1 MLIEKSGGPEAASF
15 ADFDLSGADT
25 VIAAVSGGS
34 DSTALLLLLRE
45 HLMRN
50 APRCRLVAVTI
61 DHALRPGSER
71 EAEAVAKLCGG
82 LGVAHRTLVWAGPK
96 PATGIAAA
104 ARAARYRFLDK
115 AARLEGASI
124 VITGHTADDQAETVT
139 MRGQRGEG
147 IGSAGMAPLTLIFG
161 RTWLARPLLGC
172 RRHFLRDE
180 LTRRGIGWIDDPT
193 NDNQRFERPRLR
205 ATLSHSPHD
214 FSQAISTAA
223 EAARRRIALG
233 EAAAALLAQRADQP
247 SPGLIRLDP
256 ALTNPRQSAADREAA
271 VHLLR
276 VLLACIGGVA
286 YLPDHE
292 RMQALLDTL
301 ATGGHGKPVRATL
314 SRCVADRRAAGLFLL
329 RETRSLPS
337 PRPATT
343 GIWDGRFRL
352 RTDDG
357 LAGATVAPLGADA
370 VEPAK
375 AYASETAP
383 ESLVRAALCAQP
395 ALRDTAGRLIEAGSD
410 NGFEPVL
417 APWAGFLPGFDLTI
431 AAKLGALLGTKPLPA
446 VPWHE
451 ADACKA

>member
-1 MLIEKSGGPEAASF
+1 MLIHGTGGPEAATF
-15 ADFDLSGADT
+15 ADFDLGATDT

-50 APRCRLVAVTI
+50 APKCRLIAITI
-61 DHALRPGSER
+61 DHGLRAGSER
-71 EAEAVAKLCGG
+71 EAEAVATLCAG
-82 LGVAHRTLVWAGPK
+82 LGVAHRTLVWVGPK

-104 ARAARYRFLDK
+104 ARAARYRLLDE
-115 AARLEGASI
+115 AARLEGATI
-124 VITGHTADDQAETVT
+124 VFTGHTADDQAETVT

-147 IGSAGMAPLTLIFG
+147 IGSAGMAPLTRIFG

-172 RRHFLRDE
+172 RRHVLRDE
-180 LTRRGIGWIDDPT
+180 LTRRGIAWIDDPT

-205 ATLSHSPHD
+205 AALSHSPHD
-214 FSQAISTAA
+214 FSQAITTAA
-223 EAARRRIALG
+223 EAARQRIALG
-233 EAAAALLAQRADQP
+233 EAAAALLAHCADQP

-256 ALTNPRQSAADREAA
+256 AVIDRSRSAADREAA

-286 YLPDHE
+286 YLPDRE
-292 RMQALLDTL
+292 RMHALFDTL
-301 ATGGHGKPVRATL
+301 AAGGYGKPVRATL

-329 RETRSLPS
+329 RETRSLP
-337 PRPATT
+337 PPFPATT

-352 RTDDG
+352 RMDDG
-357 LAGATVAPLGADA
+357 LAGATVAPMGADA

-383 ESLVRAALCAQP
+383 ESLVRAALSAQP
-395 ALRDTAGRLIEAGSD
+395 ALRDAAGCLIETGSD
-410 NGFEPVL
+410 NRFEPVL
-417 APWAGFLPGFDLTI
+417 APWADFLPGFDLTI
-431 AAKLGALLGTKPLPA
+431 AAKLGALLGAKPLPA
-446 VPWHE
+446 VPPH
-451 ADACKA
+451 DPDTCKA